1 MSKNKTVRNVFF
13 TVFCLFACISLGY
26 AESCSTAG
34 ATQNKYTA
42 SGCSYTTQSRT
53 CCSNG
58 AWSDWGGSCP
68 TCNKSADT
76 CDARQLYADFDEAN
90 CKCICPTGAIEVNG
104 TCECDTANGY
114 VEGDHECV
122 KSGSG
127 SCASN
132 QCWNGSNCE
141 AKGSTSIPCE
151 GMVQE
156 TTGGTLTRTA
166 TCYSGSGWSYG
177 SWTGTC
183 TCPSGS
189 TWTGS
194 GLSGR
199 CKGNYYWN
207 CTSYQESYYC
217 NGANT
222 VRPNEDCY
230 NYGETAT
237 GYESPEEYSG
247 DMCTYSSCICK

>member
-1 MSKNKTVRNVFF
+1 MSKNKTVRNAFF
-13 TVFCLFACISLGY
+13 TIFCLFACVSLGY

-34 ATQNKYTA
+34 ATQNKYMA
-42 SGCSYTTQSRT
+42 SGCSYTTQRRT
-53 CCSNG
+53 CCSNKQ
-58 AWSDWGGSCP
+58 WSAWGGSCP

-76 CDARQLYADFDEAN
+76 CDARQIYADFDEAN
-90 CKCICPTGAIEVNG
+90 CKCICPTGAKEVNG

-122 KSGSG
+122 KNNKP
-127 SCASN
+127 SCGTN
-132 QCWNGSNCE
+132 QCWNGSKCE
-141 AKGSTSIPCE
+141 AKDETSISCV
-151 GMVQE
+151 GRVQE

-177 SWTGTC
+177 SWKGTC

-194 GLSGR
+194 GLSGYCR
-199 CKGNYYWN
+199 GNYSWS
-207 CTSYQESYYC
+207 CTNHQESYYC

-222 VRPNEDCY
+222 VSPNEDCY

-247 DMCTYSSCICK
+247 GMCTYSSCICK